1 MTFQI
6 VAALLIVAGAAL
18 VFQNV
23 LMAQMTAQTSNVL
36 VTLILNS
43 AVGLAALTALLFLRN
58 GIAGFGEIVAA
69 IRPVSVLPGLL
80 GSFFVFAS
88 IAGYQK
94 IGAAATISMLV
105 GSQLVF
111 GIAFDIARSGA
122 TQGLLSAIAGM
133 ALLMGG
139 VMLIVFRPG

>member
-1 MTFQI
+1 MTIQI
-6 VAALLIVAGAAL
+6 IAALLVAAGAAL
-18 VFQNV
+18 VAQNV
-23 LMAQMTAQTSNVL
+23 LMAQITTQASTVL

-43 AVGLAALTALLFLRN
+43 AVGLAALTLLLFWRN
-58 GIAGFGEIVAA
+58 GLAGFGEVASTL
-69 IRPVSVLPGLL
+69 RPVSVLPGLL

-94 IGAAATISMLV
+94 LGAAATISILV
-105 GSQLVF
+105 ASQLIF
-111 GIAFDIARSGA
+111 GLAFDLVRSGA

-139 VMLIVFRPG
+139 VTLIVGR